1 MGIDRNP
8 VLSIAVKTYSHY
20 TECEP
25 WCQVNI
31 GTWNVNWW
39 RDFPDMAMSVALGE
53 VPQPETYWFEHEQD
67 ALMFRLRFV

>member
-20 TECEP
+20 TECES
-25 WCQVNI
+25 WCTVNI
-31 GTWNVNWW
+31 GAWNVNWW